1 MIRGSSLISEVR
13 VKFKYL
19 RPLSFLV
26 LVIVAFCYG
35 CSREKQEILVG
46 RDATWFPQ
54 QFGIYTSGINAFV
67 NDLVSEINYKEGLN
81 ISIVNQDWV
90 HLFENLDDKKT
101 SGVFTSASPSIEM
114 LARYQFSD
122 PVLLTGPVLVVLENS
137 PYHSLQDLEGKL
149 IGVYKFDSSVLIAQN
164 VPNAVIDS
172 YQHIPVALEALSTQR
187 YDALLVPVIEATA
200 LVETAYKGRL
210 RIASE
215 PLNEEGLRL
224 VVLRGGGSDSLLEG
238 FNAGL
243 AKIRRS
249 GRYKAIKMQSRLP

>member
-1 MIRGSSLISEVR
+1 MIRRSKRISEVR

-19 RPLSFLV
+19 RPFSFLI

-81 ISIVNQDWV
+81 ISLVNQDWV
-90 HLFENLDDKKT
+90 HLFENVDDKKT
-101 SGVFTSASPSIEM
+101 GGAFTSVFPSVEM

-122 PVLLTGPVLVVLENS
+122 PILLTGPVLVVAENS
-137 PYHSLQDLEGKL
+137 PYQSLQDLEGKL
-149 IGVYKFDSSVLIAQN
+149 IGVYKFDSSVLIAQD
-164 VPNAVIDS
+164 VPNAMINS
-172 YQHIPVALEALSTQR
+172 YQHIPIAIEALSTQR

-224 VVLRGGGSDSLLEG
+224 VVLRGSADSLLEG

-243 AKIRRS
+243 AKSRRS
-249 GRYKAIKMQSRLP
+249 GRYKAIKLQSRLP

>member
-1 MIRGSSLISEVR
+1 MIRRSKRISEVR

-19 RPLSFLV
+19 RPFSFLI

-81 ISIVNQDWV
+81 ISLVNQDWV
-90 HLFENLDDKKT
+90 HLFENVDDKKT
-101 SGVFTSASPSIEM
+101 GGAFTSVFPSVEM

-122 PVLLTGPVLVVLENS
+122 PILLTGPVLVVAENS
-137 PYHSLQDLEGKL
+137 PYQSLQDLEGKL
-149 IGVYKFDSSVLIAQN
+149 IGVYKFDSSVLFAQD
-164 VPNAVIDS
+164 VPNAMINS
-172 YQHIPVALEALSTQR
+172 YQHIPIALEALSTQR

-224 VVLRGGGSDSLLEG
+224 VVLRGSADSLLEG

-243 AKIRRS
+243 AKSRRS
-249 GRYKAIKMQSRLP
+249 GRYKAIKLQSRLP